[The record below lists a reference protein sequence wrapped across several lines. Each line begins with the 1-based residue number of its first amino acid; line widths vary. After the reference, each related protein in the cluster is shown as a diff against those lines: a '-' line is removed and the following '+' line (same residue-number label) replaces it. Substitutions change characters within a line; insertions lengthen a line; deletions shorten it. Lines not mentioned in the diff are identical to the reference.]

1 VAVHVAH
8 EPERDGALMVI
19 AGLLAAAC
27 FAYGW
32 LAFALAEHAI
42 DEAEAQR
49 QKR

>member
-1 VAVHVAH
+1 
-8 EPERDGALMVI
+8 MVVTF
-19 AGLLAAAC
+19 LLACAC

-32 LAFALAEHAI
+32 LAFALAEYAI